1 MPPDPQTA
9 PFNLTIDDPVWDDLL
24 DQPAATV
31 QQIWQQLRLVEPR
44 LDAQRVEIILTDN
57 DLVQQLN
64 QAHRGKDAP
73 TNILSFPYPPEQLIG
88 VPVELL
94 AEYPTGE
101 LYVASGVMVAEAAA
115 AAKPLAHHFAHLILH
130 GLLHLL
136 GHDHETE
143 AEAAVMEAI
152 EIQLLAQLGI
162 PNPYNG

>member
-64 QAHRGKDAP
+64 QSHRG
-73 TNILSFPYPPEQLIG
+73 
-88 VPVELL
+88 
-94 AEYPTGE
+94 
-101 LYVASGVMVAEAAA
+101 
-115 AAKPLAHHFAHLILH
+115 
-130 GLLHLL
+130 
-136 GHDHETE
+136 
-143 AEAAVMEAI
+143 
-152 EIQLLAQLGI
+152 
-162 PNPYNG
+162 